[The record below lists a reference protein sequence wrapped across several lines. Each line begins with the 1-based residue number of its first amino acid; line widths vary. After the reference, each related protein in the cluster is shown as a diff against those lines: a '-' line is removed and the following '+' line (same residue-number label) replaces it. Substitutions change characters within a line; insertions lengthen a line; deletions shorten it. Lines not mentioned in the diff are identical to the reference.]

1 MQNVLCKKAGIFMLI
16 VNFVFTTFPAVAHA
30 GLVGTDEFLSTGS
43 RSQHTGEV
51 RDVLAR
57 DEVRA
62 QMQALGVDPAGVAA
76 RIDALSDAELARLS
90 REIQQLPNGAGVIEV
105 VGVVFIVLLIL
116 ELVGVTNIFNAF

>member
-1 MQNVLCKKAGIFMLI
+1 MQTVLCKKAGIFMLI
-16 VNFVFTTFPAVAHA
+16 VNFVFTTFPAVTHA
-30 GLVGTDEFLSTGS
+30 GLVGTDELLSAGTRNLHMS
-43 RSQHTGEV
+43 EV

-62 QMQALGVDPAGVAA
+62 QMQELGVEPARVEA
-76 RIDALSDAELARLS
+76 RINALSDAELARLS
-90 REIQQLPNGAGVIEV
+90 GEIRQLPSGAGVIEV